1 MISDSAFE
9 YRDQTRTVPVL
20 PAAVSEDFG
29 SKNTGSN
36 GNIALVEMDINSNA
50 KVCAGDDPTIK
61 DSLALPSNQPRPMP
75 FYELLALATA
85 AAAEEES
92 PQPETEETSYSD
104 EQSNESSP
112 QPNNAF
118 VMDVSV
124 VQAEY
129 LRNCKK
135 EDQNLCEGDNHLVQ
149 ESYVLFSSPSIKEK
163 NANTLG
169 NKNKISS
176 PIKKKKVYK
185 NKMEDSIKEQLMP
198 PTDAGHS
205 NSMRIV
211 EATWRWNYE
220 NLVKYHDIHGDSN
233 VLRSDPNKQLS
244 GWVKRQRNNL
254 KDGKLSPC
262 KILLLNK
269 LDFVWNRIDGKWY
282 EKFNRL
288 VEYQKKYG
296 HCDVTAKYDR
306 SLAEW
311 TQRQRREYKNKLN
324 SMTEVRIKKL
334 EALQG
339 WSWEKLKFRK
349 ECIETIHYAD
359 ALMVKQVIKNVE
371 APIMAD
377 SVQVTVNQRSRIKTS
392 SPNQVADIETPDEA
406 SNKEQMEASNRP
418 KMNVSNLNL
427 LCTASTLQPDYFVA

>member
-9 YRDQTRTVPVL
+9 YRDQTPTVPVL

-29 SKNTGSN
+29 SKNTRSN
-36 GNIALVEMDINSNA
+36 GNIALVEVDINPSA
-50 KVCAGDDPTIK
+50 KICAADDATLK
-61 DSLALPSNQPRPMP
+61 DSLALPSNKHRPAL
-75 FYELLALATA
+75 FYELFALAT
-85 AAAEEES
+85 AAEEES

-104 EQSNESSP
+104 EQSNESSS
-112 QPNNAF
+112 QPNNDF
-118 VMDVSV
+118 VVNVGV
-124 VQAEY
+124 VQGGY

-135 EDQNLCEGDNHLVQ
+135 EDKHLFESDNHLAQ
-149 ESYVLFSSPSIKEK
+149 ESYVLISSPNIKEK
-163 NANTLG
+163 NASILG

-185 NKMEDSIKEQLMP
+185 NNIRDSIDEQLMQP
-198 PTDAGHS
+198 ADAGHS

-288 VEYQKKYG
+288 VEYQKKFG
-296 HCDVTAKYDR
+296 HCDVTAKHDR

-349 ECIETIHYAD
+349 ECIETIHYGD
-359 ALMVKQVIKNVE
+359 APMFNQVIKNGE

-377 SVQVTVNQRSRIKTS
+377 SVQVPVNETSRIETS
-392 SPNQVADIETPDEA
+392 SPNQVPGIETPNEA
-406 SNKEQMEASNRP
+406 SNEEQMETSNRP
-418 KMNVSNLNL
+418 QMNVSNLNL
-427 LCTASTLQPDYFVA
+427 LCTASRLQPDYFVA